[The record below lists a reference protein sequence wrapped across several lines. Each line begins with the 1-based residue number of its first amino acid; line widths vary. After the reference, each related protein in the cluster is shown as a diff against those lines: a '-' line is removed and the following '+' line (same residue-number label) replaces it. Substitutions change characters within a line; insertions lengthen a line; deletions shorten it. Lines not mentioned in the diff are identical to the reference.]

1 METLVDLRMQSVR
14 IAASLRDVSSE
25 CVLDVAEKIYKYIK
39 RDAQL
44 PESVSMSE
52 FVKSVVDASM
62 TNIDKDFK
70 TPSPPIFDKDLVV
83 CYD

>member
-1 METLVDLRMQSVR
+1 METLVDLRLQSVR

-25 CVLDVAEKIYKYIK
+25 CVIDVAEKIYKYIK

-44 PESVSMSE
+44 PESVSME
-52 FVKSVVDASM
+52 ELVKSIVDASFV
-62 TNIDKDFK
+62 NKEKDLK
-70 TPSPPIFDKDLVV
+70 TPPSFLDKDLVV

>member
-1 METLVDLRMQSVR
+1 METLVDLRLQSVR

-25 CVLDVAEKIYKYIK
+25 CVLDVADKIYKYIK

-44 PESVSMSE
+44 PESVSMDE
-52 FVKSVVDASM
+52 LVKSIVDASLIN
-62 TNIDKDFK
+62 TEKDFK
-70 TPSPPIFDKDLVV
+70 KPPSFFDKDLVV